1 MPSSDVCIQIC
12 QPITHCGTPANHQE
26 NKRSRVNKSE
36 FVPQNEG
43 NNCMICKNWSLAL
56 RCKVKLKRK
65 SKNIV
70 IRKNNV
76 ARIFKKKML
85 CEINY
90 RYCFLG
96 YFP

>member
-1 MPSSDVCIQIC
+1 VVPQ
-12 QPITHCGTPANHQE
+12 ANHQE

-56 RCKVKLKRK
+56 RCKVKLKK
-65 SKNIV
+65 ISKNIV

-76 ARIFKKKML
+76 AGIFKKNCYAK
-85 CEINY
+85 
-90 RYCFLG
+90 
-96 YFP
+96 

>member
-1 MPSSDVCIQIC
+1 VVPR
-12 QPITHCGTPANHQE
+12 ANHQE

-70 IRKNNV
+70 IRKKKQLCNGIAGNKSNNFPLDIGKDQSV
-76 ARIFKKKML
+76 L
-85 CEINY
+85 LPSVVD
-90 RYCFLG
+90 LG
-96 YFP
+96 Q